1 MDPFELLKHDHET
14 VSKLFKRIEA
24 ASGRVK
30 LIRFRKLKTELQLHT
45 HIEEKIFYPALKNP
59 EESRDITLEAYE
71 EHKVVKDLLSQ
82 LDGAKLSDQWDA
94 KFTVLKENVEH
105 HVDEEEG
112 ELFSKARKVLSSEKL
127 ETLGDEMA
135 EEKKQQGGTVSV
147 ERDKP
152 GLIKTV
158 VSALF
163 GGAAKKAGKK
173 KASEKTGKAKVTK
186 AASKKKR
193 SGKQT
198 TKRATTKAKKT
209 SATKTSIR
217 AAEKPA
223 AKKTATKAKAKT
235 A

>member
-1 MDPFELLKHDHET
+1 MDPFKLLKHDHET

-30 LIRFRKLKTELQLHT
+30 LIRFKKLKTELELHT
-45 HIEEKIFYPALKNP
+45 HIEEKIFYPALKIP

-82 LDGAKLSDQWDA
+82 LDGAKASDQWDA

-105 HVDEEEG
+105 HVEEEEG
-112 ELFSKARKVLSSEKL
+112 ELFSKAREVLSAEKL
-127 ETLGDEMA
+127 ETLGDKMA
-135 EEKKQQGGTVSV
+135 EEKKKQGGTVAV
-147 ERDKP
+147 ETEKP

-163 GGAAKKAGKK
+163 GGAARKGQKKTA
-173 KASEKTGKAKVTK
+173 EKTGQAKATK

-193 SGKQT
+193 AGKQAP
-198 TKRATTKAKKT
+198 KRASKKANKT
-209 SATKTSIR
+209 SAAKTSVK
-217 AAEKPA
+217 AARKPV
-223 AKKTATKAKAKT
+223 AKKTATKAKA

>member
-30 LIRFRKLKTELQLHT
+30 LIRFRKLKTELELHT

-82 LDGAKLSDQWDA
+82 LDGARASDQWDA

-105 HVDEEEG
+105 HVEEEEG
-112 ELFSKARKVLSSEKL
+112 ELFSKAREVLSAEKL
-127 ETLGDEMA
+127 ETLGNKMA
-135 EEKKQQGGTVSV
+135 EEKKRQGGTVAV
-147 ERDKP
+147 ETEKP

-163 GGAAKKAGKK
+163 GGAPRKAGKK
-173 KASEKTGKAKVTK
+173 KPAAKTSKATATK
-186 AASKKKR
+186 AASRKKR
-193 SGKQT
+193 TGKQAP
-198 TKRATTKAKKT
+198 KRASKKATRTSVAKTRVKAK
-209 SATKTSIR
+209 R
-217 AAEKPA
+217 KPA
-223 AKKTATKAKAKT
+223 AKKTATKAKA